1 MNFTFKAGC
10 VIFKQIYD
18 LIEKNMYYLINDYLF
33 LESTYKVELSE
44 DSIDKSD
51 NIDHHNSDQQKV
63 IDISYD
69 FKD

>member
-18 LIEKNMYYLINDYLF
+18 SIEKNIYYLINDYLF

-63 IDISYD
+63 IDISVD